1 MKAPLGLT
9 VVSSKQRIEVV
20 SPILP
25 QVRPQR
31 VSSFLN
37 LEFSSLLLA
46 ITQEVPKL
54 AGVNMMLN
62 VNQKP
67 LIELKGAR
75 ELFH

>member
-37 LEFSSLLLA
+37 PVIS
-46 ITQEVPKL
+46 K
-54 AGVNMMLN
+54 
-62 VNQKP
+62 
-67 LIELKGAR
+67 KGN
-75 ELFH
+75 E

>member
-31 VSSFLN
+31 VSSFLDPVI
-37 LEFSSLLLA
+37 LKKSKKRPILVLLNNKYFTLR
-46 ITQEVPKL
+46 
-54 AGVNMMLN
+54 
-62 VNQKP
+62 
-67 LIELKGAR
+67 R
-75 ELFH
+75 EKN